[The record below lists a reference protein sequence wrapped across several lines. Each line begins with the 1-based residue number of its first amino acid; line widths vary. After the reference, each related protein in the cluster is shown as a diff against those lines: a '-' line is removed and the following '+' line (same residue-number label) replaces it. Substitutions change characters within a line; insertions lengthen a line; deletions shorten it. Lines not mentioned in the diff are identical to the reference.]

1 MNKDNFDNA
10 NQIITNTNQNVQE
23 TTFQKE
29 IASIKSKSSS
39 SESVKTEELINTYT
53 KDGNKI
59 YQVLAYAASCEE
71 HNQISLILPLVK
83 TTGKFTLFIILN
95 IFTVGIINLF
105 IAWFPKLNLYLKYS
119 ITTLENATHFGI
131 FSKEDKEF
139 EVVKKKL
146 IDLPPIGYDS
156 ELSIV
161 KKFNLNI
168 EHGATQI
175 IVFEYKV
182 FNYIYIPTKDN
193 FETISYQI
201 KATQSM
207 VVENYS
213 AGLNPNEVLYMKKI
227 FGICDIDIKINS
239 CGKILFD
246 ELTDPFY
253 LFQLYSV
260 ILWYCTNY
268 YYYASVI
275 VILAVLSLV
284 LSVYGTY
291 KNLKKIQEISRYS
304 CPVKVYRKNENNE
317 FMDGVEINS
326 TELVPGD
333 MFEIPEDGLALPC
346 DTILISGSVIV
357 NESMLTG
364 ESTPVIKARM
374 TSTDDIY
381 DTNDPDYEKYILF
394 AGTKIVQ
401 KRRIGNTEPAG
412 IVFRTGFNTFK
423 GNLIGGILYPK
434 KDKDSFT
441 RDSVKYI
448 IIMGIMTIIGF
459 LVSLK
464 FLIVEADLTT
474 REIIEKFLDL
484 FTTAVPPSLPACL
497 SIGITYSLSRLKDKG
512 IFCIQRDRVNKA
524 GSVNILVFD
533 KTGTLTEDHLDINGF
548 VTVRMNKNKQ
558 FEFNKFTESCL
569 NDSNIVV
576 EHFKSKSPNNKNI
589 NKDLL
594 QYYVECLACC
604 HCLTYVKD
612 KLLGDPIDVKM
623 FESTEW
629 IMKENTNEGNETN
642 INPLVLNYVRPK
654 CEEDITVPFL
664 DNNNVE
670 ESLKKRYEIAIV
682 KRFDFSS
689 KLQRMTIIG
698 KNLNENIF
706 KAYCKGSPEK
716 IRDLCNPSTLP
727 EDFEDVLNSYT
738 IKGYRVLGMAAKSI
752 KMNFQQSQTV
762 TREFVENNMIF
773 LGLLIVQN
781 KLKEKTKESLAKY
794 DAADLRMLMATGDNI
809 LTAICV
815 SKDCNL
821 ISQNKEMISCEIEDE
836 NGKETLKW
844 KLLEE
849 EQEEGINNKEMES
862 SIVPIKIEKDLM
874 NSNNN
879 LLDTASFLENTSYN
893 IDELYPPE
901 NFSDQV
907 ILKENVPTHPKKK
920 YINILKEEDPKL
932 KKYYS
937 TTSFKSKDY
946 VLPLVINK
954 EDFPE
959 HFCKDDTFGI
969 AITGPTFERLS
980 KLNEKY
986 LKDLDP
992 LLLTAHDAFRL
1003 VLKNGRVFA
1012 RMAPEHKALLVD
1024 NLKKEGFTTLMC
1036 GDGANDCSALRTAH
1050 VSVSLSPE
1058 EASIAA
1064 HFTSKEPDVSCIYEL
1079 LREGKCSLTTSI
1091 QTFKYMMLYS
1101 MIQFFCVTFLM
1112 IYSSYLSDFQ
1122 FLVSDLFI
1130 IFPLEWF
1137 LAMTRPYHTLTHH
1150 YPVDGLLTF
1159 PVLSSIIVHSIIVFV
1174 FQFVGYKILKH
1185 HYGWENICDFDDD
1198 DDPIP
1203 CHENTIFFLI
1213 SLFQYLGLAI
1223 AFFVSKPFRQR
1234 IYTNWILMIYLAAIY
1249 FYSIWITINCDSWS
1263 RDLFNLYKLEYYGGE
1278 EEEGEEEEEE
1288 DEEEN
1293 EEKGDNEEE
1302 EDGLKEE
1309 EDLGEIIEGE
1319 EGKNGTNKIG
1329 DEEDEDDLIPG
1340 GKNIKYYLLLIAG
1353 INTIINIFIEWVIM
1367 RSINYCYEIR
1377 QIQRYKREIENYK
1390 LLKQDPNINPEDIK
1404 DVEIYK
1410 YQRVYYYDR
1419 RQANKLKKL

>member
-1 MNKDNFDNA
+1 MNENVNP
-10 NQIITNTNQNVQE
+10 NNVQDN
-23 TTFQKE
+23 TKKDY
-29 IASIKSKSSS
+29 SIKNLNEESISV
-39 SESVKTEELINTYT
+39 SEHSEKSVKTEDLVEKYT
-53 KDGNKI
+53 KDGHRVYK
-59 YQVLAYAASCEE
+59 VLFYANNCEE
-71 HNQISLILPLVK
+71 HNQISLILPLARS
-83 TTGKFTLFIILN
+83 TPKFVLFIILN

-105 IAWFPKLNLYLKYS
+105 VAWFPKLILYIYYS

-131 FSKEDKEF
+131 FSKEDKDF

-146 IDLPPIGYDS
+146 IDLPPIDYNS
-156 ELSIV
+156 ELSVV

-175 IVFEYKV
+175 IVFEYKI
-182 FNYIYIPTKDN
+182 FNYIYIPSKND
-193 FETISYQI
+193 FEAIRYQI
-201 KATQSM
+201 KAPQST
-207 VVENYS
+207 VVEHYS
-213 AGLNPNEVLYMKKI
+213 EGLNPNEVLFMKKI
-227 FGICDIDIKINS
+227 FGVCDIDIKINS

-253 LFQLYSV
+253 LFQVYSV

-275 VILAVLSLV
+275 VVLAVISLV

-317 FMDGVEINS
+317 FMEGVEMNS

-333 MFEIPEDGLALPC
+333 MFEIPEDGLAMPC
-346 DTILISGSVIV
+346 DAILTSGTVIV

-364 ESTPVIKARM
+364 ESTPVIKVRM
-374 TSTDDIY
+374 TATEDIY
-381 DTNDPDYEKYILF
+381 DTDEPDYEKYILF

-401 KRRIGNTEPAG
+401 KRRMGNTEPTG
-412 IVFRTGFNTFK
+412 IVYRTGFNTFK

-434 KDKDSFT
+434 KDKDNFT

-459 LVSLK
+459 AISLK
-464 FLIVEADLTT
+464 FLIVEGELTT
-474 REIIEKFLDL
+474 REIIERFLDL

-497 SIGITYSLSRLKDKG
+497 SIGITYSLSRLNDKG

-533 KTGTLTEDHLDINGF
+533 KTGTLTEDHLDIYGF
-548 VTVRMNKNKQ
+548 VSVRMNKNKQ
-558 FEFNKFTESCL
+558 FIFNPFSDSCI
-569 NDSNIVV
+569 NDSNIVID
-576 EHFKSKSPNNKNI
+576 HFKNKNPNNKNA

-604 HCLTYVKD
+604 HCLTYVKE
-612 KLLGDPIDVKM
+612 KLVGDPIDVRM

-629 IMKENTNEGNETN
+629 IMKENSNTGNEN
-642 INPLVLNYVRPK
+642 NANPLILDYIRPK
-654 CEEDITVPFL
+654 TEEDITVPFQ
-664 DNNNVE
+664 DNNLVDE
-670 ESLKKRYEIAIV
+670 KLKTRYEIGIV

-698 KNLNENIF
+698 KNLNENYF
-706 KAYCKGSPEK
+706 KAFCKGSPEK
-716 IRDLCNPSTLP
+716 IRGLCIPSTIP
-727 EDFEDVLNSYT
+727 ENFDEVLNSYT
-738 IKGYRVLGMAAKSI
+738 TKGYRVLGMAAKSI
-752 KMNFQQSQTV
+752 GMNFQQSQTI
-762 TREFVENNMIF
+762 TRDFVEKNMIF
-773 LGLLIVQN
+773 LGLLIVLN

-794 DAADLRMLMATGDNI
+794 DEADLRMLMATGDNI

-821 ISQNKEMISCEIEDE
+821 ISQNQEMVSCEIENE
-836 NGKETLKW
+836 AGNETLKW
-844 KLLEE
+844 KKLEE
-849 EQEEGINNKEMES
+849 DQEQELIQEQTES
-862 SIVPIKIEKDLM
+862 SINPLKISESDAK
-874 NSNNN
+874 
-879 LLDTASFLENTSYN
+879 LLDSNSILENTSNN
-893 IDELYPPE
+893 INEYYPPE
-901 NFSDQV
+901 NANNSDFNKHV
-907 ILKENVPTHPKKK
+907 IPKQNIAKE
-920 YINILKEEDPKL
+920 IQKEENEDTKEI
-932 KKYYS
+932 KRFYS

-946 VLPLVINK
+946 VPPLMIDENDYPSK
-954 EDFPE
+954 
-959 HFCKDDTFGI
+959 FCKNDTYGI
-969 AITGPTFERLS
+969 AITGATFERLYR
-980 KLNEKY
+980 LNEQY
-986 LKDLDP
+986 LKMKKKKKIDP
-992 LLLTAHDAFRL
+992 MLQNAHDSFRL

-1012 RMAPEHKALLVD
+1012 RMSPEHKAILVD
-1024 NLKKEGFTTLMC
+1024 SLKNEGFTTLMC

-1064 HFTSKEPDVSCIYEL
+1064 NFTSKEPDVSCIYEL

-1101 MIQFFCVTFLM
+1101 MIQFFCVTLMM
-1112 IYSSYLSDFQ
+1112 IYITYLTDFQ

-1137 LAMTRPYHTLTHH
+1137 LAMTKPYHTLTHH
-1150 YPVDGLLTF
+1150 YPVSGLLSF
-1159 PVLSSIIVHSIIVFV
+1159 PVLSSILIHSAIVFA
-1174 FQFVGYKILKH
+1174 FQFGGYKILKK
-1185 HYGWENICDFDDD
+1185 HYGWENICDFNDDD
-1198 DDPIP
+1198 NPLP

-1234 IYTNWILMIYLAAIY
+1234 IYTNWILMIYLAGVY

-1263 RDLFNLYKLEYYGGE
+1263 KKLFDLYDLEKRGEVEEEEEEGEEEEDDEEEDDEEEENGE
-1278 EEEGEEEEEE
+1278 EEEGEEEENDGEE
-1288 DEEEN
+1288 
-1293 EEKGDNEEE
+1293 EEE
-1302 EDGLKEE
+1302 EDDDGGGEE
-1309 EDLGEIIEGE
+1309 EE
-1319 EGKNGTNKIG
+1319 E
-1329 DEEDEDDLIPG
+1329 EDLIPG
-1340 GKNIKYYLLLIAG
+1340 GKKMKYYILLIAG
-1353 INTIINIFIEWVIM
+1353 INTIVNIVFEWVIM
-1367 RSINYCYEIR
+1367 KLINNCYEISLIR
-1377 QIQRYKREIENYK
+1377 RYKREIEEYK
-1390 LLKQDPNINPEDIK
+1390 LKKQNPIPNEEIK

-1419 RQANKLKKL
+1419 RQAMKLKRL